1 MFAELLG
8 KKTGAARGLGG
19 SMHLYKPENGFYG
32 GCGIVGTHVRVF
44 LRLHEAVLSKRQSR
58 PFQPLALQP
67 LYWSGSMFPI
77 DCMATSDKA
86 LSAGIGAVCTVA

>member
-1 MFAELLG
+1 MLSKVATGSCCLWLQPHEVFAELLG

-32 GCGIVGTHVRVF
+32 GCGIVGTHVRAS
-44 LRLHEAVLSKRQSR
+44 LQLHRAVCLSKPQCR

-67 LYWSGSMFPI
+67 L
-77 DCMATSDKA
+77 
-86 LSAGIGAVCTVA
+86 LEQ